1 MTLILIIVLFIRND
15 GREITYKIKQV
26 TYVQV
31 QKIKNSLFKNTT
43 PRVVL
48 EMSIII
54 CNVIYFNI
62 NVCEIDILY
71 KNTFHQTRCH
81 RNAA

>member
-1 MTLILIIVLFIRND
+1 M
-15 GREITYKIKQV
+15 GGEITYKIKQV
-26 TYVQV
+26 TYVQE
-31 QKIKNSLFKNTT
+31 KNKDQELY
-43 PRVVL
+43 VL
-48 EMSIII
+48 EIVLSIII

-81 RNAA
+81 RNAAYPRILNI